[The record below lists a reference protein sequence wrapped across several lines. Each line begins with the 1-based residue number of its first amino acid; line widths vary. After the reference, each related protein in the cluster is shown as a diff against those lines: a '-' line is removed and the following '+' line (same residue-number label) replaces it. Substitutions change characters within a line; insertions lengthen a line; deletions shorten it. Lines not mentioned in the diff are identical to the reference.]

1 MYSRKGS
8 KQIYGPR
15 HSSATSP
22 CSAPSN
28 APCVLKIPVEKDIN
42 TYLHPLELVLTAL
55 TTHNN
60 KNAALENITI
70 IENNINTALNS

>member
-1 MYSRKGS
+1 
-8 KQIYGPR
+8 
-15 HSSATSP
+15 
-22 CSAPSN
+22 
-28 APCVLKIPVEKDIN
+28 VEKDIN

-55 TTHNN
+55 ASHNN